1 MTLDAYTGDV
11 VGTSVF
17 SDLPGETRAISWN
30 RYLHT
35 GESFGFTGQ
44 TIAGLVSAASL
55 IMVWTGFA
63 LAWRRL
69 IVPLYRRNGRAVRV
83 VRAAEENG

>member
-1 MTLDAYTGDV
+1 MIRKTIFWLHLGTG
-11 VGTSVF
+11 
-17 SDLPGETRAISWN
+17 
-30 RYLHT
+30 
-35 GESFGFTGQ
+35 
-44 TIAGLVSAASL
+44 IAVGLVSAASL

-83 VRAAEENG
+83 VRAAEDNG